1 MEMKGCNMKYS
12 VTSAEASKMLK
23 KVLEERNIVWDNE
36 QQSCVF
42 HASLGEDVESVRPV
56 YDYEDTQRMLE
67 HCNRKVRIL
76 KHAINC
82 FNASQTVGDT
92 GMTIDQVLV
101 YIPQLTE
108 MRNRLYNMQN
118 RLPKQRC
125 SVGGIGSNTV
135 IDYLYANYSVEKAK
149 EDYIRVSD
157 ELRMI
162 QTALDV
168 VNTTVKMEFEL
179 PD

>member
-1 MEMKGCNMKYS
+1 MKYTA
-12 VTSAEASKMLK
+12 TSAEASKMLK
-23 KVLEERNIVWDNE
+23 KILEEKNIVLASE
-36 QQSCVF
+36 RQSSVF
-42 HASLGEDVESVRPV
+42 NASLGEDVDSVRPV
-56 YDYEDTQRMLE
+56 YDYEATQKALE
-67 HCNRKVRIL
+67 AFDRKIRVL

-82 FNASQTVGDT
+82 FNSSQVVGDT

-108 MRNRLYNMQN
+108 MRSRLYDMQN
-118 RLPKQRC
+118 RLPKQRT

-135 IDYLYANYSVEKAK
+135 IDYRYTNYSVERAK
-149 EDYIRVSD
+149 EDYMRASD
-157 ELRMI
+157 ELRKV

>member
-1 MEMKGCNMKYS
+1 MKYT

-23 KVLEERNIVWDNE
+23 KVLEEKNIVLASE
-36 QQSCVF
+36 RQSSVF
-42 HASLGEDVESVRPV
+42 NASLGEDVDSVRPV
-56 YDYEDTQRMLE
+56 YDYEETQKALE
-67 HCNRKVRIL
+67 FFDRRIRIL

-82 FNASQTVGDT
+82 FNAAQTVGDT

-108 MRNRLYNMQN
+108 MRTRLYDMQN
-118 RLPKQRC
+118 RLPKQRT

-135 IDYLYANYSVEKAK
+135 IDYRYTNYSVEKAK
-149 EDYIRVSD
+149 EDYTRVSD
-157 ELRMI
+157 ELRKV

-168 VNTTVKMEFEL
+168 VNTTVKMEIEL

>member
-1 MEMKGCNMKYS
+1 MKYT

-23 KVLEERNIVWDNE
+23 KILEERNIVLDNE
-36 QQSCVF
+36 RQSSVF
-42 HASLGEDVESVRPV
+42 NASLGEDVESVRPA
-56 YDYEDTQRMLE
+56 YDYEETQKTLDSL
-67 HCNRKVRIL
+67 NRKIRIL

-82 FNASQTVGDT
+82 FNSSRTVGST

-108 MRNRLYNMQN
+108 MRNKLYDMQN
-118 RLPKQRC
+118 RLPKQRT
-125 SVGGIGSNTV
+125 SIGGIGSNMV
-135 IDYLYANYSVEKAK
+135 IDYRYTNYSVEKAK

-157 ELRMI
+157 ELRKI

-168 VNTTVKMEFEL
+168 LNTTETMEFEL

>member
-1 MEMKGCNMKYS
+1 M
-12 VTSAEASKMLK
+12 
-23 KVLEERNIVWDNE
+23 
-36 QQSCVF
+36 
-42 HASLGEDVESVRPV
+42 ESVRPQ
-56 YDYEDTQRMLE
+56 YNYEETQRFLE
-67 HCNRKVRIL
+67 SCNTKIRIL

-82 FNASQTVGDT
+82 FNASQMVGDT

-108 MRNRLYNMQN
+108 MRSRLYDMQN
-118 RLPKQRC
+118 RLPKQRT

-135 IDYLYANYSVEKAK
+135 IDYRYTNYSVEKAK
-149 EDYIRVSD
+149 EDYTRVSD
-157 ELRMI
+157 ELRAI

>member
-1 MEMKGCNMKYS
+1 MKYT

-23 KVLEERNIVWDNE
+23 KVLEEKSIMLANE
-36 QQSCVF
+36 RQSSVF
-42 HASLGEDVESVRPV
+42 NAALGEDIDSVRPV
-56 YDYEDTQRMLE
+56 YDYGETQKALE
-67 HCNRKVRIL
+67 FFDWKIRIL

-82 FNASQTVGDT
+82 FNATQIVGDT

-108 MRNRLYNMQN
+108 MRSRLYDMQN
-118 RLPKQRC
+118 RLPKQRT

-135 IDYLYANYSVEKAK
+135 IDYRYANYSVEKAK
-149 EDYIRVSD
+149 EDYMRVSD
-157 ELRMI
+157 ELRKV

-168 VNTTVKMEFEL
+168 VNTTVRMEIEL

>member
-1 MEMKGCNMKYS
+1 MKYV

-23 KVLEERNIVWDNE
+23 KLLEEKNILLANE
-36 QQSCVF
+36 RQSCLF
-42 HASLGEDVESVRPV
+42 NASLGEDVESVRPV
-56 YDYEDTQRMLE
+56 YDYEETQRALDS
-67 HCNRKVRIL
+67 CNRKIRAL
-76 KHAINC
+76 KHAINR
-82 FNASQTVGDT
+82 FNISQTVGDSD
-92 GMTIDQVLV
+92 MTIDQALV

-108 MRNRLYNMQN
+108 MRSRLYDMQS
-118 RLPKQRC
+118 RLPKQRT

-135 IDYLYANYSVEKAK
+135 IDYRYTNYSVEKAK
-149 EDYIRVSD
+149 EDYIQASD

-168 VNTTVKMEFEL
+168 VNTTIKMEFDL

>member
-1 MEMKGCNMKYS
+1 MKYT

-23 KVLEERNIVWDNE
+23 KVLEEKTIVLANE
-36 QQSCVF
+36 RQSCAF
-42 HASLGEDVESVRPV
+42 NASLGEDVDSVRPV
-56 YDYEDTQRMLE
+56 YDYEKTQKTLE
-67 HCNRKVRIL
+67 FFDQKIRIL

-82 FNASQTVGDT
+82 FNASQTVGDA
-92 GMTIDQVLV
+92 GITIDQVLV

-108 MRNRLYNMQN
+108 MRSRLYDMQN
-118 RLPKQRC
+118 RLPKQRT

-135 IDYLYANYSVEKAK
+135 IDYRYANYSVEKAK
-149 EDYIRVSD
+149 EDYMRISD
-157 ELRMI
+157 ELRKI

-168 VNTTVKMEFEL
+168 VNTTVKMEIEL